1 MSSFSPQ
8 EEHKPLPYPGIL
20 NAWLAFIRPKT
31 CSIAISP
38 VIAALSLAYVE
49 TNSFDLLKA
58 AATILLAVLVI
69 VLSNMQNDLGYTQRK
84 AEKGNRKGL
93 PRATSNNWISIKS
106 AQTAIASLALL
117 ALVDTIL
124 LSISAGWGF
133 IIVGLLCIIAAYCYM
148 GGPKPLAYGPFSEA
162 IVLIFYGLVAVV
174 GTYYIQT
181 HEISSASMLLGLA
194 VGSIASAVLCVNNFR
209 DHEHDRSV
217 GRQTLAVVIGESAY
231 KKIFISYM
239 TLPYVMSVAIAV
251 IHPAL
256 TGALAAFATIPQIPR
271 IINGFQTLKG
281 YELNQVM
288 FSVIQLEVKYSLA
301 FSVGILASNA
311 ILQ

>member
-1 MSSFSPQ
+1 MTSFPQ
-8 EEHKPLPYPGIL
+8 KEEHKPLPYPGAL
-20 NAWLAFIRPKT
+20 KAWLAFIRPKT
-31 CSIAISP
+31 CNIAISP

-49 TNSFDLLKA
+49 TDSFDLLRG

-84 AEKGNRKGL
+84 AEKNNRKGL

-106 AQTAIASLALL
+106 AQTAIIAFAVLALI
-117 ALVDTIL
+117 DTIF
-124 LSISAGWGF
+124 LSLSAGREF
-133 IIVGLLCIIAAYCYM
+133 IIVGVLCIIAAYCYM
-148 GGPKPLAYGPFSEA
+148 GGPKPLAYGPLSEA
-162 IVLIFYGLVAVV
+162 IVLIFYGLIAVI

-181 HEISSASMLLGLA
+181 HEISYASMLLGFA

-239 TLPYVMSVAIAV
+239 TIPYVMAVVISVMSSELSGAIA
-251 IHPAL
+251 AL
-256 TGALAAFATIPQIPR
+256 VTIPLIPQI
-271 IINGFQTLKG
+271 ISGFQRYKG
-281 YELNQVM
+281 YELNQIM
-288 FSVIQLEVKYSLA
+288 FKVIQLEVKYSLA
-301 FSVGILASNA
+301 FSIGILATKA
-311 ILQ
+311 LHQ